1 MCGLLRYAE
10 GMRRAG
16 VRTSMHEFGE
26 GDRRKVAARLCRHS
40 RAERREERM
49 RSTLRAK
56 GERTHGLEAV
66 SPLGTARIGY
76 QLSDPVEMSQPRTER
91 G

>member
-1 MCGLLRYAE
+1 
-10 GMRRAG
+10 
-16 VRTSMHEFGE
+16 
-26 GDRRKVAARLCRHS
+26 
-40 RAERREERM
+40 M

>member
-1 MCGLLRYAE
+1 VYGLLIYAE

-16 VRTSMHEFGE
+16 FGRPCMSLAE
-26 GDRRKVAARLCRHS
+26 ATDGRWRHGCAVL

-66 SPLGTARIGY
+66 SPLGKARIGY
-76 QLSDPVEMSQPRTER
+76 QLSDPGEMSQPRTEK